1 MGDALSKEP
10 VSQELFISLEFLKKP
25 DFFKCIFFFFLAVL
39 GLSCGTW
46 AFSNCNARASRC
58 GEQVFLVEREL

>member
-25 DFFKCIFFFFLAVL
+25 DFFKCIFFFWLYWVFDAV
-39 GLSCGTW
+39 
-46 AFSNCNARASRC
+46 RAA
-58 GEQVFLVEREL
+58 L

>member
-39 GLSCGTW
+39 GL
-46 AFSNCNARASRC
+46 
-58 GEQVFLVEREL
+58 